1 MMYRPTTIFNSV
13 AELQVVTTETK
24 KGVLTKTYKT
34 KDIIY
39 CCFRSFGGTE
49 KVSNNVI
56 IVEDTA
62 VVETWYRPDIEAN
75 SRLIVN
81 NKTYEIINEPENIEN
96 RNQFMQFKVRAI
108 KGGA

>member
-1 MMYRPTTIFNSV
+1 MYRPTTIFNSV
-13 AELQVVTTETK
+13 AELQTVTTETK

-49 KVSNNVI
+49 KVSNDI
-56 IVEDTA
+56 IIIEDTA
-62 VVETWYRPDIEAN
+62 VVETWFRPDITSN
-75 SRLIVN
+75 CRLVV
-81 NKTYEIINEPENIEN
+81 KGKVYEVINEPENIEN
-96 RNQFMQFKVRAI
+96 RNQFMQFKVRAV

>member
-1 MMYRPTTIFNSV
+1 MYRPTTIFNSV

-24 KGVLTKTYKT
+24 KGVLTKEYKT

-49 KVSNNVI
+49 KVSNDI
-56 IVEDTA
+56 IIIEDTA
-62 VVETWYRPDIEAN
+62 VVETWYRPDITSN
-75 SRLIVN
+75 CRLVV
-81 NKTYEIINEPENIEN
+81 KGKVYEVINEPENIEN
-96 RNQFMQFKVRAI
+96 RNQFVQFKVRAV